1 MPRYFAQI
9 EDGIVKQVIVADTIL
24 FCIQTFGG
32 EWVETF
38 PDDANKNYA
47 GIGHTYHP
55 EEKNFSI
62 PKPHN
67 GWSLDSKKR
76 WQPPA
81 GKTRPEFLGKFA
93 PKWNDNTLD
102 WDYLDNKTG
111 KVAKVATIL
120 KNIRD
125 GKINPND

>member
-38 PDDANKNYA
+38 QDDADKNYA
-47 GIGHTYHP
+47 GPGHTYHA
-55 EEKNFSI
+55 EDKNFSI
-62 PKPHN
+62 PKPHK
-67 GWSLDSKKR
+67 GWSLDAKKR

-81 GKTRPEFLGKFA
+81 GKIRPEFLGKFA
-93 PKWNDNTLD
+93 PKWNDDILD
-102 WDYLDNKTG
+102 WEYLDNKTG
-111 KVAKVATIL
+111 KVAKVAKIL
-120 KNIRD
+120 KDIRD
-125 GKINPND
+125 GKVNPND